1 MDVRQIEAFH
11 AVMTWGTT
19 ARAAEVLRISQP
31 AVSKAIM
38 ALERSAGFRVFDR
51 EKGRLV
57 PTAEGQL
64 FYREVEISFAGI
76 ARLRSAAAR
85 IRDHGS
91 GEVRLGCLSAF
102 STNLVPSAIALFRRN
117 HRDVSVTLVVAG
129 SSVIRDQIAAGHLD
143 LALAADEIDQTGV
156 HATPF
161 AEVRAMIA
169 LPPGHPLSSRPEI
182 LPGDLHG
189 QPFVAL
195 ASEDTTRRAA
205 ESIFAEH
212 GVSPRVVVE
221 TAYSMTVCALVLA
234 GVGCGIVD
242 PLTAPG
248 FTDRGMVLRPLRPAL
263 AFRTLMIMPPK
274 KPTRLASDMM
284 ECLHAAYKD
293 LVGRGEPS
301 DPEN

>member
-38 ALERSAGFRVFDR
+38 ALERAVGFRIFDR

-85 IRDHGS
+85 IRDYGT

-102 STNLVPSAIALFRRN
+102 STNLVPYAIARFRRS
-117 HRDVSVTLVVAG
+117 HPEVSVTLVVAG
-129 SSVIRDQIAAGHLD
+129 SSVLRDQVAANHLD
-143 LALAADEIDQTGV
+143 LAVTADEIVQTGV
-156 HATPF
+156 DATPF
-161 AEVRAMIA
+161 AEIDAMIA
-169 LPPGHPLSSRPEI
+169 LPPGHPLSSREEI
-182 LPGDLHG
+182 LPADLDG

-195 ASEDTTRRAA
+195 AAEDTTRHEA
-205 ESIFAEH
+205 EQIFASH
-212 GVSPRVVVE
+212 GVAPRVAVE
-221 TAYSMTVCALVLA
+221 TAYSSTVCALVLS
-234 GVGCGIVD
+234 GLGCGIVD

-248 FTDRGMVLRPLRPAL
+248 FLERGMILRPMRPTVR
-263 AFRTLMIMPPK
+263 FRTLLLMPPK
-274 KPTRLASDMM
+274 KPSLLAVEMAKSLSVARA
-284 ECLHAAYKD
+284 ELT
-293 LVGRGEPS
+293 GG
-301 DPEN
+301 